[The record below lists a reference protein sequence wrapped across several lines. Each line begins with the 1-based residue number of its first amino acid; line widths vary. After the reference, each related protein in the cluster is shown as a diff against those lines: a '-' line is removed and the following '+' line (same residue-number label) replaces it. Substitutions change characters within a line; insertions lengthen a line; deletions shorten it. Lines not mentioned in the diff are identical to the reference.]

1 MEMAMRLSPIEQ
13 GFGMIAS
20 EVSLRGSSL
29 AETVREIAS
38 ALDEHL
44 LLLFRDTGLSL
55 DDYVAFGQHLGPL
68 ENFGKALVAGAGWS
82 IALSNLNPDGTI
94 FAADSPWRRNIAG
107 DALWHTDHTYMPRR
121 ARYSMLLA
129 ETVPSWGGETQYCD
143 TRGAYDALPG
153 ETKER
158 LEGLVAVHSLIY
170 SRSLA
175 GFTDWTAEQR
185 AQMPPIPQPL
195 VFRNPKTGRKS
206 LYLASHIGEILG
218 MPSEDARQLASDLIA
233 FAAQPPRVYSHKW
246 RPGDVVIWDDRAT
259 MHRRAPY
266 DDLNEPRKLHTM
278 RVIEPSDL
286 YDPAVELQ
294 IH

>member
-1 MEMAMRLSPIEQ
+1 MKLSPIAN

-20 EVSLRGSSL
+20 EVELRGPGL
-29 AETVREIAS
+29 AEKVRRIEN
-38 ALDEHL
+38 ALDEYL
-44 LLLFRDTGLSL
+44 LLVFPETGLSH
-55 DDYVAFGQHLGPL
+55 DDYVVFGQHFGEL
-68 ENFGKALVAGAGWS
+68 ENFARSFVAGAGWS
-82 IALSNLNPDGTI
+82 IPLSNLNPDGTI

-129 ETVPSWGGETQYCD
+129 ETVPSAGGETQYCD
-143 TRGAYDALPG
+143 TRSAYDALPD

-158 LEGLVAVHSLIY
+158 LEGLVAIHSLIY

-195 VFRNPKTGRKS
+195 VFRNPRTGRKS

-218 MPSEDARQLASDLIA
+218 MPTKEARQLATGLIT
-233 FAAQPPRVYSHKW
+233 FATQPPRVYSHRW

-266 DDLNEPRKLHTM
+266 DDLAEARKLHTI
-278 RVIEPSDL
+278 RVI
-286 YDPAVELQ
+286 
-294 IH
+294 

>member
-1 MEMAMRLSPIEQ
+1 MKLSPIDN
-13 GFGMIAS
+13 GFGMVVSGAQLQGPGIAATIRAI
-20 EVSLRGSSL
+20 E
-29 AETVREIAS
+29 S
-38 ALDEHL
+38 ALDDHL
-44 LLLFRDTGLSL
+44 LLVFRDTGL
-55 DDYVAFGQHLGPL
+55 DREGYVAFGQHFGEL
-68 ENFGKALVAGAGWS
+68 ENFGRALVEGAGWS
-82 IALSNLNPDGTI
+82 IALSNQNPDGTI

-143 TRGAYDALPG
+143 TRAAYDALP
-153 ETKER
+153 EDSKER
-158 LEGLVAVHSLIY
+158 LDGLVAVHSLIY

-175 GFTDWTAEQR
+175 GFTDWTDEQR
-185 AQMPPIPQPL
+185 AQMRPIPQPL
-195 VFRNPKTGRKS
+195 VFRNPNTGRKS
-206 LYLASHIGEILG
+206 LYLASHIGEIIG
-218 MPSEDARQLASDLIA
+218 MPTAEARKLATDLIA
-233 FAAQPPRVYSHKW
+233 FATQPPRVYSHKW

-266 DDLNEPRKLHTM
+266 DDLHEARKLHTM

-286 YDPAVELQ
+286 HDPEVLLE